1 MKPAEKAIQQIMN
14 DQSPENRLT
23 LAEKRIKNLEA
34 ELLEYV
40 RVEAVLVA
48 ARKVDADT
56 ISKAHD
62 LVRASS

>member
-1 MKPAEKAIQQIMN
+1 MKASDKVLQQIAN
-14 DQSPENRLT
+14 DQSPEHRLT
-23 LAEKRIKNLEA
+23 LAEKRIKNLEG

-48 ARKVDADT
+48 ARKVDVET
-56 ISKAHD
+56 IAKAHD